1 MIPLQ
6 HYLILSAALFCL
18 GLYIVLV
25 RKNAVAILMGIELI
39 LNAASIAFVA
49 FSRFITPYGA
59 GGIGGVVVPNAPSVG
74 GQTFVIFV
82 IIIAVCEAAVAL
94 AIILNI
100 YQNFRTVDTDQTKE
114 LKG

>member
-1 MIPLQ
+1 MIYLQ

-39 LNAASIAFVA
+39 LNAASIAFVS
-49 FSRFITPYGA
+49 FSRYVA
-59 GGIGGVVVPNAPSVG
+59 GSVT
-74 GQTFVIFV
+74 GQIFVIFV

-100 YQNFRTVDTDQTKE
+100 YQNFRTVDTDQTDE
-114 LKG
+114 LKL

>member
-6 HYLILSAALFCL
+6 HFLILSAGLLCL
-18 GLYIVLV
+18 GLYVVLT

-39 LNAASIAFVA
+39 LNGASIAFVS
-49 FSRFITPYGA
+49 FSRYVSGA
-59 GGIGGVVVPNAPSVG
+59 VT
-74 GQTFVIFV
+74 GQVFVIFI

>member
-1 MIPLQ
+1 MIPLE
-6 HYLILSAALFCL
+6 HFLILSAMLLCL
-18 GLYIVLV
+18 GIYIVLV

-39 LNAASIAFVA
+39 LNGASIAFVA
-49 FSRFITPYGA
+49 FSRYVA
-59 GGIGGVVVPNAPSVG
+59 GGVT
-74 GQTFVIFV
+74 GQVFVIFI

-100 YQNFRTVDTDQTKE
+100 YQNFRTVDTEQTKE

>member
-1 MIPLQ
+1 ML
-6 HYLILSAALFCL
+6 LCL
-18 GLYIVLV
+18 GIYIVLT

-39 LNAASIAFVA
+39 LNGASIAFVA
-49 FSRFITPYGA
+49 FSRYVTGA
-59 GGIGGVVVPNAPSVG
+59 VT
-74 GQTFVIFV
+74 GQVFVIFI

-100 YQNFRTVDTDQTKE
+100 YQNFRTVDVDEVKE

>member
-1 MIPLQ
+1 MISLE
-6 HYLILSAALFCL
+6 HFLILSAMLLCL
-18 GLYIVLV
+18 GIYIVLT

-39 LNAASIAFVA
+39 LNGASIAFVA
-49 FSRFITPYGA
+49 FSRYVTGA
-59 GGIGGVVVPNAPSVG
+59 VT
-74 GQTFVIFV
+74 GQVFVIFI

-100 YQNFRTVDTDQTKE
+100 YQNFRTVDVDEVKE

>member
-1 MIPLQ
+1 MITLQ
-6 HYLILSAALFCL
+6 SFLILSAALFCI

-39 LNAASIAFVA
+39 LNAASISFVA
-49 FSRFITPYGA
+49 FSRYISGAIT
-59 GGIGGVVVPNAPSVG
+59 
-74 GQTFVIFV
+74 GQIFVIFI
-82 IIIAVCEAAVAL
+82 IIIAVCEAVVAL

-100 YQNFRTVDTDQTKE
+100 YQNFRTVDVDETKE